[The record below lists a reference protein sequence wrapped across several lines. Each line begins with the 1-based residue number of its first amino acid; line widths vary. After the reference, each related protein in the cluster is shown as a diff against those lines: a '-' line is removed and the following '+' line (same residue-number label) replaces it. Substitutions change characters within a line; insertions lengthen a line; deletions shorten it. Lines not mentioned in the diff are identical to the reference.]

1 MDLSDGW
8 RIYLRQGA
16 QPEEPMSQGRKEK
29 PEPVLFVEVT
39 DLYGHIPK
47 SHFYERLDQLLDL
60 EFVYEL
66 TRPLYAERLGRPSL
80 DPVVFFKCML
90 AGFFEN
96 VVFDTELE
104 YRLADSL
111 TLRRFL
117 GYSLEERTPDEST
130 LRKTRQSMPEEVFRE
145 VFSRV
150 LDQCQAAGL
159 LKGKAVG
166 TDSTLVDANASM
178 DSLRHKTL
186 GCTYEE
192 YVVALKRQDE
202 PKATREEAKAADR
215 QRAGKASN
223 EAWVSQSDPEARVM
237 QHADGHTHLSYR
249 VDTTVDLQTGVI
261 VTAGAE
267 LANISD
273 QADFLLRVDEAVGML
288 SERGLMVTAVVAD
301 KGHHSGENLAGLQER
316 GLVSLVSSPTT
327 ARGAEGYRREDFVYD
342 PERDLLICPAG
353 ALLRR
358 RQLPEGGKRSA
369 RQYQARGKECRGCP
383 HFGVCTTSQ
392 TGRAVSVPIHEELIR
407 ANRQRVRDPDLRPLV
422 AIRRQRGEGPFGYF
436 KQFGG
441 LRRFAG
447 RGLDY
452 AAKKAL
458 IAAVGWNLLC
468 LLRQAAASGAGRLFT
483 AALMALLAA
492 LSRLGSRLCRVLAPI
507 RDAAVELSRRRRA
520 CRCTAPRTAPSP
532 QIGPLSACC

>member
-1 MDLSDGW
+1 
-8 RIYLRQGA
+8 
-16 QPEEPMSQGRKEK
+16 MSQGRKEK
-29 PEPVLFVEVT
+29 PEPVLFVEAT
-39 DLYGHIPK
+39 DLYRHIPK
-47 SHFYERLDQLLDL
+47 SHFYERLEQTLDL

-90 AGFFEN
+90 VGFFEN
-96 VVFDTELE
+96 VVYDTELE

-117 GYSLEERTPDEST
+117 GYSLQERTPDEST
-130 LRKTRQSMPEEVFRE
+130 LRKTRQSMPEELFRE
-145 VFSRV
+145 VFARV

-192 YVVALKRQDE
+192 YVLALKRQDQ
-202 PKATREEAKAADR
+202 PQATREEAKAADR
-215 QRAGKASN
+215 QRPGKASN
-223 EAWVSQSDPEARVM
+223 AVWESATDPEARVM

-267 LANISD
+267 LANVSD
-273 QADFLLRVDEAVGML
+273 QTDFLGRVDEAVGAL
-288 SERGLMVTAVVAD
+288 AERGLTVTAVVAD
-301 KGHHSGENLAGLQER
+301 KGHHSGENLAGLEER
-316 GLVSLVSSPTT
+316 QLVGLVSSPTT
-327 ARGAEGYRREDFVYD
+327 ARGAEGFRREDFVD
-342 PERDLLICPAG
+342 DAERDLLICPAG
-353 ALLRR
+353 AELRR
-358 RQLPEGGKRSA
+358 RQLPKGRQRAA
-369 RQYQARGKECRGCP
+369 RQYQARGSECRRCP
-383 HFGVCTTSQ
+383 HFGVCTTSK
-392 TGRAVSVPIHEELIR
+392 TGRAVSVPVHEELIT
-407 ANRQRVRDPDLRPLV
+407 ANRQRVHDPELRPLV
-422 AIRRQRGEGPFGYF
+422 QIRRQRGEGPFGYF

-452 AAKKAL
+452 ATKKTL

-468 LLRQAAASGAGRLFT
+468 LLRKVAENEAQRPLAGLLAVFV
-483 AALMALLAA
+483 AALRSLWRTVGPTLQPIPPRRSALE
-492 LSRLGSRLCRVLAPI
+492 RQRRG
-507 RDAAVELSRRRRA
+507 RD
-520 CRCTAPRTAPSP
+520 RTALATPLSLRS
-532 QIGPLSACC
+532 GPLSVRC